1 MIHFLYE
8 SQKERKTERMK
19 TIALVSQKGGVGKT
33 TLALHLAV
41 GWQQA
46 GQNVAV
52 IDLDPQASA
61 ANWGDRREEKLP
73 VVRSAQA
80 SRLEQELR
88 AVEEAGGEIVILDT
102 APHSDA
108 VILRVA
114 KAAAL
119 VVIPCRPSIL
129 DLEAL
134 AGTLELVSMTGV
146 PVLTVLNSI
155 IPNVADSDRAEEA
168 IEKLG
173 AAICPIRIS
182 RRVAFSRALIS
193 GLTAQEYEPQGKAA
207 EEIQALFRLIAEQVS
222 GLEQQEPQAAHET
235 AGGFNG

>member
-1 MIHFLYE
+1 
-8 SQKERKTERMK
+8 MK

-155 IPNVADSDRAEEA
+155 IPNVSDSDRAEEA

-173 AAICPIRIS
+173 ATICPVRIS
-182 RRVAFSRALIS
+182 RRVSRSRGRLSA
-193 GLTAQEYEPQGKAA
+193 GLQPRSMSRTGKAA

>member
-1 MIHFLYE
+1 MY
-8 SQKERKTERMK
+8 
-19 TIALVSQKGGVGKT
+19 
-33 TLALHLAV
+33 
-41 GWQQA
+41 
-46 GQNVAV
+46 
-52 IDLDPQASA
+52 
-61 ANWGDRREEKLP
+61 
-73 VVRSAQA
+73 A

-102 APHSDA
+102 APHSDG
-108 VILRVA
+108 VIMGA
-114 KAAAL
+114 TKAADL

-134 AGTLELVSMTGV
+134 AGTLELLTTTRV
-146 PVLTVLNSI
+146 PVLAVLNSV
-155 IPNVADSDRAEEA
+155 IPRISDSDRAAVA

-173 AAICPIRIS
+173 ATICPVRIS

-193 GLTAQEYEPQGKAA
+193 GLTAQEYEPHGKAA

-222 GLEQQEPQAAHET
+222 GLEQQEPQAEHET

>member
-1 MIHFLYE
+1 
-8 SQKERKTERMK
+8 MK
-19 TIALVSQKGGVGKT
+19 TIALISQKGGVGKT

-61 ANWGDRREEKLP
+61 ANWGDRREEALP
-73 VVRSAQA
+73 VVRSAHA

-102 APHSDA
+102 APHSDG
-108 VILRVA
+108 VIMGA
-114 KAAAL
+114 TKAADL

-134 AGTLELVSMTGV
+134 AGTLELLTTTRV
-146 PVLTVLNSI
+146 PVLAVLNSV
-155 IPNVADSDRAEEA
+155 IPRISDSDRAAVA

-173 AAICPIRIS
+173 ATICPVRIS

-193 GLTAQEYEPQGKAA
+193 GLTAQEYEPHGKAA

-222 GLEQQEPQAAHET
+222 GLEEQEPQAEHET

>member
-1 MIHFLYE
+1 
-8 SQKERKTERMK
+8 MK
-19 TIALVSQKGGVGKT
+19 TIALISQKGGAGKT

-61 ANWGDRREEKLP
+61 ANWGDRREEALP
-73 VVRSAQA
+73 VVRSAHA

-88 AVEEAGGEIVILDT
+88 AVQAAGGEIVILDT

-108 VILRVA
+108 VILGA
-114 KAAAL
+114 TKAADL

-134 AGTLELVSMTGV
+134 AGTLELVSITGV
-146 PVLTVLNSI
+146 PVLAVLNSV
-155 IPNVADSDRAEEA
+155 IPNISDSDRAEEA

-173 AAICPIRIS
+173 ATICPVRIS

-193 GLTAQEYEPQGKAA
+193 GLTAQEYEPHGKAA

-222 GLEQQEPQAAHET
+222 GLEEQEPQAEHET